1 MTIGRLVGILLGIG
15 VVGVL
20 FAGLIRIY
28 LAFTLTSPLTY
39 CENVSE
45 IFGSAGRCGNPS
57 ALFWIASSAVFLSV
71 CAWIVFQAL
80 RTK

>member
-1 MTIGRLVGILLGIG
+1 MTIGRLVGLLLGMG
-15 VVGVL
+15 VVGAL

-28 LAFTLTSPLTY
+28 LAFTLTSPLMY

-45 IFGSAGRCGNPS
+45 VFSTAGRCGNPS

-71 CAWIVFQAL
+71 CAWIVLQAL
-80 RTK
+80 RS